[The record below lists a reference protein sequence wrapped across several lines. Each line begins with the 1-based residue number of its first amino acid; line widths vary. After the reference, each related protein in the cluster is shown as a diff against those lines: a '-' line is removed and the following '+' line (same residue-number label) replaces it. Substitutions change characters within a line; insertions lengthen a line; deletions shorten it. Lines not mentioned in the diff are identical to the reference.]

1 LKRPFEG
8 TILETH
14 TKKGRG
20 IRGNNSVPTGR
31 AGKPWFPAKGRGVR
45 GNLGFLQKEGACGET
60 LVSRNIVITNSI
72 IQNTNHNQSH
82 NNQV

>member
-20 IRGNNSVPTGR
+20 IRGN
-31 AGKPWFPAKGRGVR
+31 
-45 GNLGFLQKEGACGET
+45 LGFLQKEGACGET
-60 LVSRNIVITNSI
+60 LVSRN
-72 IQNTNHNQSH
+72 
-82 NNQV
+82 